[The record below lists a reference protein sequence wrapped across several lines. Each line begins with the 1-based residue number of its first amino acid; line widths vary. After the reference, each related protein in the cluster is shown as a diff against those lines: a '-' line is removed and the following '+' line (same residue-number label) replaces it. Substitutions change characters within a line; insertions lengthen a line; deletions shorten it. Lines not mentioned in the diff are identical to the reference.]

1 VEQGQGRRLERSPDG
16 RIAYLAV
23 GERGLDRWTI
33 HLDEIDL
40 EHGRPL
46 GSPKLATV
54 DVSPPAVPAPSSGEA
69 PVDTYLDGPTT
80 RLSPNGRQLLVLA
93 SVNPNTESGEPVRKG
108 WLVDIAGSSIDPIG
122 NARPV
127 DGPVLDRLASCGWT
141 TWLGPEE
148 LLTTC
153 WEASDVLDQATM
165 TLHALH
171 RASMTVPVLQ
181 LDGRPIAG
189 VSFDLSAQARVA
201 DPLIDVANRIVYFW
215 EPETHV
221 LHRLDLIYG
230 TSAQIDVSP
239 SRGATTAIATPVAGV
254 EPLENLSPTWTGVS
268 SDLALYATPQL
279 VAEPGGT
286 RLFAIGT
293 AVGTAGGNRGWLAGS
308 TGVWVFD
315 TRTFVNVD
323 HWPAAAAYTSIAL
336 SPDGR
341 WLTAAGQGG
350 VDVAGNPSGWDASV
364 SIHDTVDGR
373 LALQLGNLGESQV
386 FTLP

>member
-1 VEQGQGRRLERSPDG
+1 
-16 RIAYLAV
+16 
-23 GERGLDRWTI
+23 
-33 HLDEIDL
+33 
-40 EHGRPL
+40 
-46 GSPKLATV
+46 
-54 DVSPPAVPAPSSGEA
+54 
-69 PVDTYLDGPTT
+69 
-80 RLSPNGRQLLVLA
+80 
-93 SVNPNTESGEPVRKG
+93 
-108 WLVDIAGSSIDPIG
+108 
-122 NARPV
+122 
-127 DGPVLDRLASCGWT
+127 
-141 TWLGPEE
+141 
-148 LLTTC
+148 
-153 WEASDVLDQATM
+153 M

-341 WLTAAGQGG
+341 WLTAVGQGD

-364 SIHDTVDGR
+364 SIHDTVNGR
-373 LALQLGNLGESQV
+373 LALQLGNLGEGQV